1 MAEGGITS
9 QAQDITD
16 LQSNVTAAQG
26 DISATSGAVGRLSTR
41 VTNAE
46 GIRRRK
52 MSIDY
57 SQIVTAADKAAA
69 EQAARLAGVN
79 AERTRRLAG
88 GTAFAVPGIT
98 DPIPLTGRPF
108 DQSVYL
114 SLLVSA
120 QGYKAAGVT
129 DPIQTVRA
137 GDDVIHKLTPDQM
150 IALVSQAMAW
160 VEDVM
165 ARSWEMKDR
174 AGAYTAGIPADYAD
188 DAHWP

>member
-1 MAEGGITS
+1 MT
-9 QAQDITD
+9 
-16 LQSNVTAAQG
+16 
-26 DISATSGAVGRLSTR
+26 
-41 VTNAE
+41 
-46 GIRRRK
+46 
-52 MSIDY
+52 IDY
-57 SQIVTAADKAAA
+57 SQIVTSEDKAAA

-79 AERTRRLAG
+79 AERTRRLAAG
-88 GTAFAVPGIT
+88 AAFPVPGID

-120 QGYKAAGVT
+120 QGYKAAGIT
-129 DPIQTVRA
+129 DPVQTVRA

-150 IALVSQAMAW
+150 IALVAQAMAW

-165 ARSWEMKDR
+165 SRSWAMKD
-174 AGAYTAGIPADYAD
+174 GTGDYTAGIPADYAD